1 MGKENNV
8 DRTSRTYQAHDR
20 REHPALEKKMVSR
33 QKGQNSAKS
42 LKVKIPC
49 KTMETES
56 EESKLYAD

>member
-20 REHPALEKKMVSR
+20 REQPALEKKMVPR

-42 LKVKIPC
+42 LR
-49 KTMETES
+49 KTMETEP